1 MFWIPLTDI
10 TATMNEHHCFLN
22 PLGCEHLN
30 FISVKTMI
38 LFIYNILPGQF
49 CIRIPHQHTK
59 SYCLFYSP
67 GIPIW
72 KESTTI
78 EILLIAFFDNWRET
92 PLYNTE
98 SEISENAESSFAS
111 KFKPIPHFFLSR
123 IARLFVFQILVS
135 KKTLNIDVQP
145 NYWLIYF
152 CLYNLWTNLVQF

>member
-111 KFKPIPHFFLSR
+111 KFKPIPHFFLSPIFVSSGFSSSKYWFPKKLWILTCNR
-123 IARLFVFQILVS
+123 IIDSFIFVCI
-135 KKTLNIDVQP
+135 ICEP
-145 NYWLIYF
+145 I
-152 CLYNLWTNLVQF
+152 